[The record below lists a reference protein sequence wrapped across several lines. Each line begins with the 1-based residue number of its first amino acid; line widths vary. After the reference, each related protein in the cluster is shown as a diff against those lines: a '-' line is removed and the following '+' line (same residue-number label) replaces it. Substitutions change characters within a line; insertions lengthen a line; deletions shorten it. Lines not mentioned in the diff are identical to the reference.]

1 MCSVSPNR
9 IIGVT
14 GGLGTGKSTVAQIL
28 QSQSIPIWDAD
39 LAARR
44 AVAPG
49 TPALAAIV
57 ERFGPEILRA
67 GQLDRA
73 KLGQIVFADPS
84 ERQWLEAQIHPPV
97 GLEAA
102 TWLATQ
108 TSPTVALIV
117 PLLFESGLTH
127 WVTEIWVVTCN
138 PELQRQ
144 RVQRRDGLT
153 DTALAQ
159 RIGSQWPL
167 DQKVALAD
175 VVLSNDADVESL
187 TTAVLRLLSPSP
199 K

>member
-1 MCSVSPNR
+1 
-9 IIGVT
+9 VT

-84 ERQWLEAQIHPPV
+84 ERQWLEAQIHPLV

-102 TWLATQ
+102 AWLATQ

-138 PELQRQ
+138 PVLQRQ

-153 DTALAQ
+153 DTAFAQ